1 MNLSPWGIGQSVRR
15 REDLR
20 FLKGEAR
27 FTDDVKI
34 PDQLFGFVVRS
45 PHAHA
50 FIQKINFTLAT
61 KIPGVHLVLTA
72 ADYAVSYTHLTLP
85 TILLV

>member
-1 MNLSPWGIGQSVRR
+1 MNLSPWGIGQPVRR

-34 PDQLFGFVVRS
+34 PNQLFGFV
-45 PHAHA
+45 
-50 FIQKINFTLAT
+50 I
-61 KIPGVHLVLTA
+61 
-72 ADYAVSYTHLTLP
+72 
-85 TILLV
+85 